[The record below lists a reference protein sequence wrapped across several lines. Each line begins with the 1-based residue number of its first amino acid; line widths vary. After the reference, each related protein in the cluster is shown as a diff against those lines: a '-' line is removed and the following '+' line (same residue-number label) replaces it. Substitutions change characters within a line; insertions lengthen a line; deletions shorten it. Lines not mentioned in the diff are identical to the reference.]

1 VKLDV
6 PAIGPAIATLGV
18 FDGVHRGH
26 RHLLEATARAAREWQ
41 ASAVAV
47 VFEPHPEE
55 VIRPGTK
62 VARLLPPDVT
72 RERLSTAGADH
83 VVVVRFDDAL
93 RALSPEDFLEA
104 LAPGIR
110 LRGVAMTPDSAF
122 GHRRAGTL
130 ERVAEIGAQAGFD
143 AIPVAPLL
151 VGGEPVSSSRIRALL
166 TDGEVEAA
174 AALLASPPLLRGMVV
189 EGDHRGR
196 ELGFPTANLAF
207 DYTAALPALGIYLG
221 HVAVPERSVGPGH
234 PALVSV
240 GVRPTF
246 HDDGRVLVEVYLLD
260 WDGDLYDATLTVE
273 LDARLREERRFA
285 SVQALVEQMRMDEAD
300 ARQRLVSEPS
310 RSPTPVAERFDDVP
324 RGSA

>member
-6 PAIGPAIATLGV
+6 PPIGPAVVTLGV
-18 FDGVHRGH
+18 FDGVHQGH
-26 RHLLEATARAAREWQ
+26 RHLLDQTVRAARERG
-41 ASAVAV
+41 SRSVAI

-55 VIRPGTK
+55 VIRPGTR
-62 VARLLPPDVT
+62 VARLLPLDLT
-72 RERLSTAGADH
+72 RSRLASAGADD
-83 VVVVRFDDAL
+83 VVVVTFDDEL
-93 RALSPEDFLEA
+93 RALPPEAFLDA
-104 LAPGIR
+104 LAPGIQ

-122 GHRRAGTL
+122 GHRRAGTI
-130 ERVAEIGAQAGFD
+130 ERVAEIGSGAGFD
-143 AIPVAPLL
+143 AIAVEPLIA
-151 VGGEPVSSSRIRALL
+151 GREPVSSSRIRALL
-166 TDGEVEAA
+166 ADGEVGEATD
-174 AALLASPPLLRGMVV
+174 LLAAPPLLRGTVV

-207 DYTAALPALGIYLG
+207 DYAPALPALGIYLG

-285 SVQALVEQMRMDEAD
+285 SVEALVEQMRADEAD
-300 ARQRLVSEPS
+300 ARRRL
-310 RSPTPVAERFDDVP
+310 SPMR
-324 RGSA
+324 

>member
-1 VKLDV
+1 VRLEV
-6 PAIGPAIATLGV
+6 PAIGPAVVTLGV
-18 FDGVHRGH
+18 FDGVHLGH
-26 RHLLEATARAAREWQ
+26 RHLLDATIRAARERG
-41 ASAVAV
+41 ASAVAI

-55 VIRPGTK
+55 VIRPDTR
-62 VARLLPPDVT
+62 VARLLPPELT
-72 RERLSTAGADH
+72 RERLAAAGADH
-83 VVVVRFDDAL
+83 VVVVPFDEEL
-93 RALSPEDFLEA
+93 RALPPEAFLDA
-104 LAPGIR
+104 LAPGIE
-110 LRGVAMTPDSAF
+110 LRGVAMTPESAF

-130 ERVAEIGAQAGFD
+130 ERVAEIGADAGFD
-143 AIPVAPLL
+143 AIAVEPLL
-151 VGGEPVSSSRIRALL
+151 VDGEPVSSSRIRALL
-166 TDGEVEAA
+166 ADGEVGEATS
-174 AALLASPPLLRGMVV
+174 LLAARPLLRGTVV

-207 DYTAALPALGIYLG
+207 DYTPALPALGIYLG

-285 SVQALVEQMRMDEAD
+285 SVQALVEQMRADEAG
-300 ARQRLVSEPS
+300 ARRLL
-310 RSPTPVAERFDDVP
+310 AAVP
-324 RGSA
+324 RDVQPFG